1 MRDHDET
8 TDRAGGCG
16 ADAERALDAAVAR
29 LERDI
34 TPARDLW
41 PTIAAAQ
48 PRPVSRAPRYLALAA
63 SVVAT
68 AFGGLLALQFIGGGA
83 PDDRPDDAP
92 PAFADASAVPA
103 EVTAAEAGYL
113 AVRAER
119 LASLDERLEALSP
132 ENRASVLQSLAT
144 IDRALGDLRA
154 ALADEP
160 ADPVLQHLLLSVYA
174 QEMAVLT
181 QLDEA
186 TRVADERS
194 IDI

>member
-8 TDRAGGCG
+8 TDRASGCDTDTG
-16 ADAERALDAAVAR
+16 RALDAAVAR
-29 LERDI
+29 LARDI

-41 PTIAAAQ
+41 PTIAAARL
-48 PRPVSRAPRYLALAA
+48 RPVSRAPRYLALAA
-63 SVVAT
+63 SVVAA
-68 AFGGLLALQFIGGGA
+68 AFGGLLALQFIGGDA
-83 PDDRPDDAP
+83 PGDRPDDTP
-92 PAFADASAVPA
+92 PAFADATGVPA
-103 EVTAAEAGYL
+103 EVAAAEAGYR
-113 AVRAER
+113 AVRTER
-119 LASLDERLEALSP
+119 LASLDERLDALSP
-132 ENRASVLQSLAT
+132 ENRASVLRSLAT

-181 QLDEA
+181 QLEEA